1 LILTTG
7 NAGAFK
13 SKKDLNML
21 VRLLYVSQPIGPIT
35 TTVTTSILEK
45 SSSYNKAKNI
55 TGVLCQGSG
64 LWMQV
69 LEGERHQV
77 NVLYSRIMA
86 SRHHHHIEL
95 LSMEEITHRRFGQWS
110 MALVHLSKDDPMVKM
125 AHPEFDPYTATSKE
139 AMSLLAELI
148 KTSSPIVAMES

>member
-1 LILTTG
+1 
-7 NAGAFK
+7 
-13 SKKDLNML
+13 ML
-21 VRLLYVSQPIGPIT
+21 VRLLYVSQPVGPIT

-45 SSSYNKAKNI
+45 SSIYNKVENI

-86 SRHHHHIEL
+86 SRHHHHVEL
-95 LSMEEITHRRFGQWS
+95 LSMEEIAHRQFGQWS
-110 MALVHLSKDDPMVKM
+110 MALVHLSKDDPMVQM

-139 AMSLLAELI
+139 AMSLLEELI
-148 KTSSPIVAMES
+148 KTSTPIVATES